1 MAIGI
6 RPFFKLKLP
15 SVLSDLLLDRNGYVQ
30 LPGDLPHKPATIPQS
45 ASASQPAKLGGPVT
59 QQLLKKIAADP
70 TQWQAALAKALSG
83 PDRLQYLDR
92 LQHYRTDSSVDS
104 IAWEVA
110 ASEVG
115 LRTIYLDD
123 AHQTE
128 LTPGVQLFAL
138 VSNLSGLGLLALLRC
153 STTQTGLWLTEDN
166 R

>member
-1 MAIGI
+1 M
-6 RPFFKLKLP
+6 
-15 SVLSDLLLDRNGYVQ
+15 
-30 LPGDLPHKPATIPQS
+30 
-45 ASASQPAKLGGPVT
+45 
-59 QQLLKKIAADP
+59 
-70 TQWQAALAKALSG
+70 SG

-104 IAWEVA
+104 IAWEEA

-138 VSNLSGLGLLALLRC
+138 VSNLSGLGLMALLRC